1 MSRTSFPYPL
11 DDVSSDIASTRIL
24 SVDGLIFRETAKPIY
39 PSRKRLV
46 HEESAFTN

>member
-1 MSRTSFPYPL
+1 
-11 DDVSSDIASTRIL
+11 
-24 SVDGLIFRETAKPIY
+24 VDGVIFPETAKTIR